1 MKHRRR
7 IPQIIA
13 VMMSLC
19 PGLEADE
26 LRDDFTAD
34 PFASGSG
41 RWRVVGDAGLFRW
54 DPMAGALAVTWD
66 SSRENSFCVLP
77 LGRPVS
83 AAEAVSF
90 ACDLT
95 LTEAGPRPD
104 SARPQALQVSIA
116 LVRQSLLPAGYSQR
130 TAAGRAVDLLDFSF
144 FPLADYGPFGIAAYV
159 APAAFGQTRAG
170 YSFGNSYD
178 LADGQPHRME
188 CRWDP
193 VDRRLHTTL
202 TDVGPVQA
210 THPPLPAGDNFAVDA
225 LAIVVWNEG
234 PTPQD
239 SLLARG
245 VIDNVAVTRPD
256 LPSAGVGP
264 LTFEGLTRTVRFHSQ
279 SGFRYQLE
287 ASGDL
292 TQWTALGGS
301 TVGTGE
307 EIALS
312 DLRKA
317 LFPQQFYRVRAEAR
331 P

>member
-1 MKHRRR
+1 MKLHWHFAGL
-7 IPQIIA
+7 IA
-13 VMMSLC
+13 LTMSLC

-54 DPMAGALAVTWD
+54 EPVSGALAVTWD

-77 LGRPVS
+77 LGRTVS
-83 AAEAVSF
+83 AAEAVGF

-104 SARPQALQVSIA
+104 SSRPQVLQVSIA
-116 LVRQSLLPAGYSQR
+116 LVRQSLLPGGYSQR

-159 APAAFGQTRAG
+159 APAAFGQIRAG
-170 YSFGNSYD
+170 YSFGNSYN
-178 LADGQPHRME
+178 LADGQPHRVE

-193 VDRRLHTTL
+193 LDRRLHTTL
-202 TDVGPVQA
+202 TGAGPVQA
-210 THPPLPAGDNFAVDA
+210 THPPLPADDNFAVDA
-225 LAIVVWNEG
+225 LAIVVWNES

-245 VIDNVAVTRPD
+245 VIDNVVITRPD
-256 LPSAGVGP
+256 LPSPWVAP
-264 LTFEGLTRTVRFHSQ
+264 LTFEGLTRTVRFRGR
-279 SGFRYQLE
+279 SGFFYQLE

-292 TQWTALGGS
+292 THWTALGES
-301 TVGTGE
+301 RAGTGE

-317 LFPQQFYRVRAEAR
+317 LFLQQFYRVRAEAK

>member
-1 MKHRRR
+1 MKHRR
-7 IPQIIA
+7 PFPWLIA
-13 VMMSLC
+13 LAMSLC

-26 LRDDFTAD
+26 LRDDFAAD

-41 RWRVVGDAGLFRW
+41 RWRVVGDAELFRW
-54 DPMAGALAVTWD
+54 DPRAGALAVTWD

-104 SARPQALQVSIA
+104 SSRPQVLQVSIA
-116 LVRQSLLPAGYSQR
+116 LVRQSRLPAGYSQR
-130 TAAGRAVDLLDFSF
+130 TATGRAVDLLDFSF

-159 APAAFGQTRAG
+159 APAAFGQMRAG
-170 YSFGNSYD
+170 YSFGNSYN
-178 LADGQPHRME
+178 LADGQPHRLE

-193 VDRRLHTTL
+193 LDRRLHTTL
-202 TDVGPVQA
+202 TGAGPIQP
-210 THPPLPAGDNFAVDA
+210 THPPLPADDDFVVDA

-239 SLLARG
+239 SLFARG
-245 VIDNVAVTRPD
+245 VLDNVVITRPG
-256 LPSAGVGP
+256 LPSPWVEP
-264 LTFEGLTRTVRFHSQ
+264 LTFEALTRTVRLRSRTGFH
-279 SGFRYQLE
+279 YQLE

-292 TQWTALGGS
+292 SQWTALGEP
-301 TVGTGE
+301 TAGTGD
-307 EIALS
+307 EIVLN

-317 LFPQQFYRVRAEAR
+317 LFPQQFYRVRAEAK